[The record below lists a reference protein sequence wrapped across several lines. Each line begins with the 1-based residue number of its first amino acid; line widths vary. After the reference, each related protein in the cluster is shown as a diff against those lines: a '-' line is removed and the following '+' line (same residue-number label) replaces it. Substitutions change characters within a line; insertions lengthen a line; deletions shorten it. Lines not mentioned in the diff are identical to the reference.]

1 MITDAN
7 ENKKLPQP
15 YLNDFYNIHHFTD
28 PENSTTVE
36 SRVVNALITGLNE
49 RHRLP
54 RFLLVVVDT
63 DLIAGFDIFKSDII
77 KSIRQSTS
85 WMVKQINIQIRRKR
99 LELIAQKPGSI
110 YGADPTVIFVR
121 ALCRANLTFRSGSYL
136 DELFAL
142 KAKFNDALN
151 DAVAR
156 IDERILTINS
166 CNTSSHFDHLGK
178 LSIKGK
184 YSFWHEINDLL
195 ERFDQK
201 AVKLL
206 PNPNTRNMQ
215 GRNQQIFNN
224 Y

>member
-1 MITDAN
+1 MDAN

-15 YLNDFYNIHHFTD
+15 YLNEFYNIHRFTD
-28 PENSTTVE
+28 QENSPTVAG
-36 SRVVNALITGLNE
+36 RVVNALIAGLNE
-49 RHRLP
+49 RHKLP

-63 DLIAGFDIFKSDII
+63 DIISDFDIFKLDIV

-99 LELIAQKPGSI
+99 LELIAQKPGNI
-110 YGADPTVIFVR
+110 YGSDPTVIFVR
-121 ALCRANLTFRSGSYL
+121 ALHRANLAFHRGSYL

-166 CNTSSHFDHLGK
+166 CNTSSHFNHLGK

-184 YSFWHEINDLL
+184 YSFWHEINDLA

-206 PNPNTRNMQ
+206 PNPNTRSSQ
-215 GRNQQIFNN
+215 VRINQVFNS